1 LTQTR
6 LESLKQLLVED
17 PNDSFTRYAIALEYN
32 WLGEPETAINFLR
45 EVIDRDATYLP
56 AYHQLGQICIRLNRT
71 EEAKQIYKKGIEL
84 AQATGDTHAKEEMTE
99 ELEELEDEW
108 WEKRCTFQDSGFNS
122 KNVFVSWIRK
132 KF

>member
-1 LTQTR
+1 MTRSR

-32 WLGEPETAINFLR
+32 SIGEPETAMNFLK

-56 AYHQLGQICIRLNRT
+56 AYHQLGQICARLNRT
-71 EEAKQIYKKGIEL
+71 EEAKQVYRKGIEL
-84 AQATGDTHAKEEMTE
+84 AQATGDIHAKEEMTE

-108 WEKRCTFQDSGFNS
+108 
-122 KNVFVSWIRK
+122 
-132 KF
+132 